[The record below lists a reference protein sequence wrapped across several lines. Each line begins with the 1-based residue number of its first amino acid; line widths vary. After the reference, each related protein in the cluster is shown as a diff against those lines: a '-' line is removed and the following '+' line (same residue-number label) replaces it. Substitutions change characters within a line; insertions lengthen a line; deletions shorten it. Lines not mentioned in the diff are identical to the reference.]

1 VCEKRFMGRKIMA
14 AVLLIGFAVSSIPG
28 KAKALDIKVPDYLRL
43 SNYRFTTEAERRE
56 MARTTIENKNQKLKT
71 LKLELNKINSPLLP
85 QKGKDLFSSTYKLS
99 LNINLTNLH
108 AHATDYWYK
117 WKDQRK
123 GIAVSSK
130 NSSN

>member
-1 VCEKRFMGRKIMA
+1 MCEKRFMGRKIMA

-85 QKGKDLFSSTYKLS
+85 QKGKDIWLFTYKVA
-99 LNINLTNLH
+99 LNISLSNLH
-108 AHATDYWYK
+108 AHGMDYWYK